1 MLFSERTVA
10 RSANTRPGCGR
21 TGRAVGGWMP
31 EYVTKFGSLEH
42 YEKGTVEVIDD
53 DPKHYA
59 FSNLFEVASNAKP
72 WEKIAVGKNMQYVLE
87 VIRAEGTSEWRT
99 CAHDEFPTCMDGEV
113 TVELVKLTEPLVAPE
128 KQASVANDGEP
139 DGQAMGRIVLRRG
152 HLALLPANSAYR
164 LSAERPSVILL
175 QTILGDD
182 TIERWSE
189 ICLS

>member
-1 MLFSERTVA
+1 MA
-10 RSANTRPGCGR
+10 
-21 TGRAVGGWMP
+21 

-42 YEKGTVEVIDD
+42 FEKGSVDVIDD

-87 VIRAEGTSEWRT
+87 VIRAEGTSGWRT

-113 TVELVKLTEPLVAPE
+113 TVELVKLAEPVVAPE
-128 KQASVANDGEP
+128 KEGSVAIDGEP
-139 DGQAMGRIVLRRG
+139 DGQPMGRIVLRRG
-152 HLALLPANSAYR
+152 HMALLPANAAYR
-164 LSAERPSVILL
+164 FSAERPSVILL

-182 TIERWSE
+182 TIERWAE